1 MRRKKREFFLFLLL
15 CGQRNATFEGCAVRV
30 RRDCVEQNKGPG
42 REEILSR
49 MWQLANT
56 EITDAVRLLCR
67 ESDSKSDGEAD
78 GEADGKSERKW
89 DDAELNLDLL
99 TELRLKQNGSIEMK
113 FADRIKLLERLL
125 DETKED
131 GTASAPSG
139 AAQVEGFLTNIEE
152 QREQDH
158 GTN

>member
-1 MRRKKREFFLFLLL
+1 
-15 CGQRNATFEGCAVRV
+15 
-30 RRDCVEQNKGPG
+30 VEQNKGPG

-56 EITDAVRLLCR
+56 EITDAVRLLCS
-67 ESDSKSDGEAD
+67 ESDKEA
-78 GEADGKSERKW
+78 ENEPNCKPERKW

-125 DETKED
+125 EETKED
-131 GTASAPSG
+131 GTAAIPGG
-139 AAQVEGFLTNIEE
+139 ATQVEGFLTTLEE
-152 QREQDH
+152 QSEQDH